1 MKKTI
6 VREIF
11 LAGLS
16 GVEPYSLVK
25 RKVRLEGDILKVEQ
39 LELDLSQFGSI
50 YLVGAGKAFA
60 AQAKAIEEIL
70 GQKIKAGIGVTKYGH
85 TLPLERIKLFEAGHP
100 LPDKEGGQATEAIL
114 GLLSEAKEEDL
125 ILCLLSGGGSA
136 LLFAPVR
143 GISLEEIA
151 QLNAALL
158 SCGAKIDEINAVR
171 KHLSSVKG
179 GQLAKRA
186 YPARLVS
193 LILSDVIGDP
203 LDVIASGPTTGDES
217 TFADAL
223 KVLKRYDLED
233 KVPTAI
239 LSHLQRGEPE
249 TPKKEDKIFERVTN
263 IIIGNNRQALYAA
276 RDKAGELG
284 FTPLILT
291 SEMEGE
297 AKEAAKVFASIC
309 KEIRSSSNPMSPP
322 ACILAG
328 GETTVTLKGDG
339 RGGRN
344 QEFALAAAMQIKGF
358 EEITILAAGTDG
370 TDGPTEAAGAVVDGK
385 TLSKID
391 KDPEEYLKNNDS
403 YHFFK
408 DSPCHLITGPTR
420 TNVMDMVIGLVG

>member
-1 MKKTI
+1 
-6 VREIF
+6 
-11 LAGLS
+11 
-16 GVEPYSLVK
+16 
-25 RKVRLEGDILKVEQ
+25 
-39 LELDLSQFGSI
+39 
-50 YLVGAGKAFA
+50 
-60 AQAKAIEEIL
+60 
-70 GQKIKAGIGVTKYGH
+70 
-85 TLPLERIKLFEAGHP
+85 
-100 LPDKEGGQATEAIL
+100 
-114 GLLSEAKEEDL
+114 AKEEDL

-276 RDKAGELG
+276 RDKARELG
-284 FTPLILT
+284 WTPLILT

>member
-1 MKKTI
+1 MKRTI
-6 VREIF
+6 VRDIF

-276 RDKAGELG
+276 RDKARELG
-284 FTPLILT
+284 WTPLILT